1 MRATRVARTARFF
14 WMTDAA
20 STPFGTFFVP
30 GPTEIR
36 SEILEQLT
44 RPVMG
49 HRGRAFEAMFARIE
63 AGLRDVLLTA
73 RPVYIGAT
81 SSTGF
86 MEMAIRN
93 APEGPI
99 LALVNGGFSERF
111 AKVAESCERRVERVM
126 VPWGST
132 FDLDAVERALSTG
145 KFVAVT
151 VAHSET
157 STGVITDVRAVA
169 ELAHKHGAIAI
180 VDSVSGAG
188 GAEICV
194 DAWGLDFLLTGS
206 QKALALP
213 AGLAFA
219 VASAEYVERAKRVRN
234 RGFYFD
240 VVQYDDY
247 AAKNQTPSTP
257 ATSLLYALEAQM
269 GDIGREG
276 IERRWERHLSMRD
289 ATLDWVDAV
298 SSRRGIDLGVIAPDG
313 ARSPTV
319 TVIRLPAGMK
329 GSEASEAIKARGFTV
344 GSGYGQLKDTTIR
357 IGHMGDHS
365 LDGLRRCLHAAETA
379 IVELAERRRLVR
391 V

>member
-1 MRATRVARTARFF
+1 MV
-14 WMTDAA
+14 DK
-20 STPFGTFFVP
+20 PFGTFFIP
-30 GPTEIR
+30 GPTEVR
-36 SEILEQLT
+36 PEILEQLT

-73 RPVYIGAT
+73 RPVYIGAC
-81 SSTGF
+81 SATGF

-93 APEGPI
+93 VPEGPI
-99 LALVNGGFSERF
+99 LSLVNGGFSERF
-111 AKVAESCERRVERVM
+111 AKVAEACEREVNRVA
-126 VPWGST
+126 VPWGAT
-132 FDLDAVERALSTG
+132 FDLDEVERAL
-145 KFVAVT
+145 KARRYVAVT

-157 STGVITDVRAVA
+157 STGVLTDVRSVA
-169 ELAHKHGAIAI
+169 ELAHREGAMAI

-188 GAEICV
+188 GAEITF

-219 VASAEYVERAKRVRN
+219 VTSADYIERAKRVRD

-240 VVQYDDY
+240 IVQYE
-247 AAKNQTPSTP
+247 AFAQKNQTPSTP
-257 ATSLLYALEAQM
+257 AISLLYALEAQM

-276 IERRWERHLSMRD
+276 IERRWDRHIAMRD
-289 ATLDWVDAV
+289 ATIDWVTDV
-298 SSRRGIDLGVIAPDG
+298 RERRGVEIGIIAAEG

-319 TVIRLPAGMK
+319 TCVSLPQGMSTK
-329 GSEASEAIKARGFTV
+329 EVREAITKRGYTV
-344 GSGYGQLKDTTIR
+344 GGGYGQLADTTFR
-357 IGHMGDHS
+357 IGHMGDHT
-365 LDGLRRCLHAAETA
+365 LDGLKRCLHECEAAIA
-379 IVELAERRRLVR
+379 ELAERKRLVR

>member
-1 MRATRVARTARFF
+1 MVERE
-14 WMTDAA
+14 
-20 STPFGTFFVP
+20 FGTFFVP

-36 SEILEQLT
+36 PEILAQLT
-44 RPVMG
+44 RPMMV
-49 HRGRAFEAMFARIE
+49 HRGREFEAMFARIE

-73 RPVYIGAT
+73 RPVYVGAT
-81 SSTGF
+81 SATGF

-93 APEGPI
+93 VREGAI
-99 LALVNGGFSERF
+99 LSLVNGGFSERF
-111 AKVAESCERRVERVM
+111 AEVAESCEREVDRVT
-126 VPWGST
+126 VPWGET
-132 FDLDAVERALSTG
+132 FDLNVVERALRRR
-145 KFVAVT
+145 AYAALT

-157 STGVITDVRAVA
+157 STGVLTDVRAVT
-169 ELAHKHGAIAI
+169 ELAHRHGAMAL

-188 GAEICV
+188 GAELMV
-194 DAWGLDFLLTGS
+194 DAWQLDFVLTGS

-219 VASAEYVERAKRVRN
+219 VASTDYVERAASVRD

-240 VVQYDDY
+240 VLQYEKF
-247 AAKNQTPSTP
+247 ANTNQTPSTP

-276 IERRWERHLSMRD
+276 IEQRWERHLAMRD
-289 ATLDWVDAV
+289 ATIDWVEGIAR
-298 SSRRGIDLGVIAPDG
+298 RRGFDLGIVAPEG

-319 TVIRLPAGMK
+319 SVISLPTGMH
-329 GSEASEAIKARGFTV
+329 GPEMIEAVKARGFTI
-344 GSGYGQLKDTTIR
+344 GSGYGQLRDTTVR

-365 LDGLRRCLHAAETA
+365 ATGVEACLREFEDA
-379 IVELAERRRLVR
+379 IVEMAERRRFVR

>member
-1 MRATRVARTARFF
+1 MS
-14 WMTDAA
+14 DN
-20 STPFGTFFVP
+20 PFGTFFVP

-36 SEILEQLT
+36 PDLLTQMT

-63 AGLRDVLLTA
+63 AGLRDVLLTS
-73 RPVYIGAT
+73 RPVYVGAC
-81 SSTGF
+81 SATGF

-99 LALVNGGFSERF
+99 LSLVNGGFSERF
-111 AKVAESCERRVERVM
+111 AVVAESCRRQVTRVT
-126 VPWGST
+126 VPWGGT
-132 FDLDAVERALSTG
+132 FDLNVVEDALKAKGFSAL
-145 KFVAVT
+145 T

-157 STGVITDVRAVA
+157 STGVLTDVRAIT
-169 ELAHKHGAIAI
+169 ELAHKYGVLAL

-188 GAEICV
+188 GAELMV
-194 DAWGLDFLLTGS
+194 DAWGIDFLLTGS

-219 VASAEYVERAKRVRN
+219 VASTEYMQRTRNVRD

-240 VVQYDDY
+240 IQQYDKF
-247 AAKNQTPSTP
+247 AQKNQTPSTP

-276 IERRWERHLSMRD
+276 IERRWDRHLQMQE
-289 ATLDWVDAV
+289 ATISWIDGFVE
-298 SSRRGIDLGVIAPDG
+298 RRGVELGIIAPEG
-313 ARSPTV
+313 SRSPTV
-319 TVIRLPAGMK
+319 TVVALPPGMR
-329 GSEASEAIKARGFTV
+329 GPDVAEAVKSRGFTI
-344 GSGYGQLKDTTIR
+344 GGGYGELKETTVR
-357 IGHMGDHS
+357 IGHMGDHTV
-365 LDGLRRCLHAAETA
+365 DGIKRCLHVCEAAIA
-379 IVELAERRRLVR
+379 ELAEKRRLVR

>member
-1 MRATRVARTARFF
+1 MSDTV
-14 WMTDAA
+14 
-20 STPFGTFFVP
+20 FGTFFIP

-36 SEILEQLT
+36 PEILAEMT

-49 HRGRAFEAMFARIE
+49 HRGKEFEGMFARIE

-73 RPVYIGAT
+73 RPVYVGA
-81 SSTGF
+81 SSATGF

-93 APEGPI
+93 APEGEI
-99 LALVNGGFSERF
+99 LSLVNGGFSERF
-111 AKVAESCERRVERVM
+111 AKVAESCGRCVERVTA
-126 VPWGST
+126 PWGAMC
-132 FDLDAVERALSTG
+132 DLDQVESMLKARRFS
-145 KFVAVT
+145 AVT

-169 ELAHKHGAIAI
+169 ELAHRYGALAL
-180 VDSVSGAG
+180 VDSVSGVG
-188 GAEICV
+188 GAELTV
-194 DAWGLDFLLTGS
+194 DGWGLDFVLTGS

-219 VASAEYVERAKRVRN
+219 VASAEYLERAKNVRD

-240 VVQYDDY
+240 VLQYDAF

-289 ATLDWVDAV
+289 ATIDWVSAAAE
-298 SSRRGIDLGVIAPDG
+298 RRNIDLGVLAPEG
-313 ARSPTV
+313 LRSPTV
-319 TVIRLPAGMK
+319 TVVTLPRGITSK
-329 GSEASEAIKARGFTV
+329 EARDAISARGFTV
-344 GSGYGQLKDTTIR
+344 GGGYGKLSESTFR
-357 IGHMGDHS
+357 IGHMGDHT
-365 LDGLRRCLHAAETA
+365 LEGLNRCLQVCEQA

-391 V
+391 A

>member
-1 MRATRVARTARFF
+1 
-14 WMTDAA
+14 MTEPA
-20 STPFGTFFVP
+20 FGTFFVP

-36 SEILEQLT
+36 PEILAQMS

-49 HRGRAFEAMFARIE
+49 HRGKAFEAMFARIE
-63 AGLRDVLLTA
+63 AGLRDVLLTS
-73 RPVYIGAT
+73 RPVYVGAC

-111 AKVAESCERRVERVM
+111 AAVAESCRRQVQRVV
-126 VPWGST
+126 VPWGAT
-132 FDLDAVERALSTG
+132 FDMNVVEDALRLKGFS
-145 KFVAVT
+145 AVT

-157 STGVITDVRAVA
+157 STGVLTNVREVA
-169 ELAHKHGAIAI
+169 QLAHKYGVLAI

-188 GAEICV
+188 GAELMF
-194 DAWGLDFLLTGS
+194 DAWNLDFVLTGS

-219 VASAEYVERAKRVRN
+219 VASTEYMERTKNVRD

-240 VVQYDDY
+240 ILQYDKY
-247 AAKNQTPSTP
+247 AQKNQTPSTP

-276 IERRWERHLSMRD
+276 IERRWERHLQMQETTIS
-289 ATLDWVDAV
+289 WVHGF
-298 SSRRGIDLGVIAPDG
+298 SERRGVELNVVAPEG
-313 ARSPTV
+313 SRSPTV
-319 TVIRLPAGMK
+319 TVVALPDGLTGPEVSAAVK
-329 GSEASEAIKARGFTV
+329 ERGITI
-344 GSGYGQLKDTTIR
+344 GGGYGDLKDTTFR
-357 IGHMGDHS
+357 VGHMGDHTV
-365 LDGLRRCLHAAETA
+365 DGIQRCLHACETA
-379 IVELAERRRLVR
+379 LAELAERKGIAR
-391 V
+391 